1 MASKF
6 KLVQLILYMLHLLK
20 SNVPKLVWYHGT
32 SVYWKIAALIVG
44 SAEIRWVCFIL
55 GCASPHPALY
65 GPYILRMCVCMYVYM
80 HAYIHTGINIYIGPA
95 LFGVVGPVQ
104 ATSFHI
110 LLARWANKFSDSCYP
125 ISHSHRSS
133 FQWLALAIH
142 PSATIK
148 HKLHLNLILAMLY
161 DFEIIKCYTSLARS
175 IIKIHHGISR
185 MAVC

>member
-1 MASKF
+1 MASWYISLF
-6 KLVQLILYMLHLLK
+6 EDSGTNSWICRNTVGVFYPGVRFAPPCSIWALHTT
-20 SNVPKLVWYHGT
+20 Y
-32 SVYWKIAALIVG
+32 
-44 SAEIRWVCFIL
+44 
-55 GCASPHPALY
+55 
-65 GPYILRMCVCMYVYM
+65 VCMYVYM
-80 HAYIHTGINIYIGPA
+80 HAYIHTGLNIYTGPA

-110 LLARWANKFSDSCYP
+110 LLGRWANIFLDRFYP

-133 FQWLALAIH
+133 FQWLLALAIH
-142 PSATIK
+142 PGATIK

-175 IIKIHHGISR
+175 IIKIHHGISC